1 MLRSIWKRIAWML
14 LIAVGA
20 ASHASAQALPAAP
33 HRTAGPASID
43 LGVNYVAD
51 IANAPPGTCGCFTMQ
66 GGGVNARLRLT
77 DRLSAVADFSVVN
90 AGKVPST
97 NFGLS
102 LMTVMAGPQFRHRLG
117 RYTPYGQFLL
127 GAVRGFHSVFPPSS
141 SSSASGFIF
150 AAGGGSEMM
159 LSPKFSA
166 RLIEVDYMHSDL
178 PNISNNWQNHL
189 KIAAGIIY
197 HF

>member
-1 MLRSIWKRIAWML
+1 MLRSIWKRMAWML
-14 LIAVGA
+14 LIVVGA
-20 ASHASAQALPAAP
+20 ASYASAQVLTAAP
-33 HRTAGPASID
+33 HRTARPASID

-51 IANAPPGTCGCFTMQ
+51 LANAPPGTCGCFAMQ

-90 AGKVPST
+90 TGKVPSY

-127 GAVRGFHSVFPPSS
+127 GAVRGFNSVFPPSS
-141 SSSASGFIF
+141 SSSATGFIF

-159 LSPKFSA
+159 LSRRFSA
-166 RLIEVDYMHSDL
+166 RLIEVDYMYSDL
-178 PNISNNWQNHL
+178 PNISNDWQNHL